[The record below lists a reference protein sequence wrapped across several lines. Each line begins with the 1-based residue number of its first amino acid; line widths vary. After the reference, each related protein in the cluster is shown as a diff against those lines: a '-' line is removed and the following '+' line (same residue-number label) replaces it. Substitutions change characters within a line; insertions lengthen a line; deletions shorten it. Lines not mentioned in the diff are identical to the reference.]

1 MAGVVSDLRKKA
13 PRAAADENPFAVCV
27 FRSWCEH
34 PLPALAETMREAC
47 VGALGGEELG
57 AWRPGEPLVE
67 AVRAWTDRSGALLV
81 VLDQFE
87 EYFMYHP
94 DECGDDQLTGF
105 ADELARIVGDTTLP
119 VNILLSIRED
129 AWAKLDRF
137 EGHIPALFDNYLR
150 VDHLDRAAAREA
162 IEEPIVAWNNTLVE
176 GERPF
181 EIEPALVEAVLAATA
196 VGGLTLTADS
206 ESSPAETAGDR
217 VEAPFLQLVLD
228 RIWRDAVAGGQHTLT
243 LARLEALGGARRIV
257 ENHLLDALGRLTPQ
271 EQDIA
276 SDCARFLV
284 SRSKTKIAYTA
295 SDLAE
300 WTGRPEAQVTAVL
313 VKLCS
318 GESGRIL
325 RAIAP
330 ARDEASTSYELF
342 HDILAEPILAWRRG
356 YEQERAHRLALRR
369 YVRVGGVLL
378 SLVAVF
384 AALGV
389 WALVQRSEAITAKND
404 ARRAANSATSLALA
418 SAAGEQ
424 LASHF
429 DVALLLGL
437 EAYRL
442 SLEAQPVGG
451 SAAGRSSMISA
462 LEAARRSGAQAIL
475 RGHQGRV
482 NGRRLQPGR
491 ADARLRRRRRNGA
504 ALGHDARANRS
515 ADR

>member
-1 MAGVVSDLRKKA
+1 
-13 PRAAADENPFAVCV
+13 
-27 FRSWCEH
+27 
-34 PLPALAETMREAC
+34 MRETC

-57 AWRPGEPLVE
+57 AWQPGEPLVE

-105 ADELARIVGDTTLP
+105 ADELARIVGDTALP

-150 VDHLDRAAAREA
+150 VDHLDRGAAREA

-176 GERPF
+176 GERQF

-228 RIWRDAVAGGQHTLT
+228 RIWRDAVAGGQHRLT
-243 LARLEALGGARRIV
+243 LARLNALGGARRIV

-284 SRSKTKIAYTA
+284 SRSKTKIAYTG

-313 VKLCS
+313 DKLCS

-330 ARDEASTSYELF
+330 AQDEGSTSYELF

-369 YVRVGGVLL
+369 
-378 SLVAVF
+378 
-384 AALGV
+384 
-389 WALVQRSEAITAKND
+389 
-404 ARRAANSATSLALA
+404 
-418 SAAGEQ
+418 
-424 LASHF
+424 
-429 DVALLLGL
+429 
-437 EAYRL
+437 
-442 SLEAQPVGG
+442 
-451 SAAGRSSMISA
+451 
-462 LEAARRSGAQAIL
+462 
-475 RGHQGRV
+475 
-482 NGRRLQPGR
+482 
-491 ADARLRRRRRNGA
+491 
-504 ALGHDARANRS
+504 
-515 ADR
+515 